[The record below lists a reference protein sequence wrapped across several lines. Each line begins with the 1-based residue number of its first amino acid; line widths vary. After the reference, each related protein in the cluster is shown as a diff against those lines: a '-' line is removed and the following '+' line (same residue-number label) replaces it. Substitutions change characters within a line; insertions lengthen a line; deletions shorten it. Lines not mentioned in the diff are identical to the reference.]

1 MKVIGTIGSIKQNSN
16 KLISTTYSDWS
27 AVREGSF
34 IKFEDDVHFYI
45 VSHVEKKTYLKDFI
59 VNDPS
64 VIQVN
69 ENCGANINP
78 EDSLYISYKEYE
90 ISTVNKII
98 NAGINYKV
106 GDRLNLAGGK
116 ASTNIRDNTLNT
128 GIITVNRIGENGEIL
143 EISIADHGKYIESPP
158 SITSLQGGGGQN
170 ATIEISYRLSDHRTF
185 IERDV
190 ESVEFK
196 SAETII
202 HLVYGLPNGIKEG
215 KLSIE
220 KWEITLTSNYTGI
233 TRINQPFQVLRDF
246 TPNYKMPL
254 IAQNAVNQE
263 LIYNHTIAI
272 LDRKIAELEKRIKE
286 LEK

>member
-1 MKVIGTIGSIKQNSN
+1 MKIIGTIGSIKQHSN

-34 IKFEDDVHFYI
+34 IKFDDDIHFYT
-45 VSHVEKKTYLKDFI
+45 VSHLEKKTYLKDF
-59 VNDPS
+59 VVVDSS

-90 ISTVNKII
+90 ISTINKII
-98 NAGINYKV
+98 GAGTNYKV

-116 ASTNIRDNTLNT
+116 ASINTRDNTLNT
-128 GIITVNRIGENGEIL
+128 GEITVNKIGNSGEIL
-143 EISIADHGKYIESPP
+143 EVSISNHGKYIDTPP
-158 SITSLQGGGGQN
+158 LITSLQGGNGQN
-170 ATIEISYRLSDHRTF
+170 ATIEFSYRLSDHRTF

-233 TRINQPFQVLRDF
+233 TKINHPFQVIRDF

-254 IAQNAVNQE
+254 IAQNVVNQE